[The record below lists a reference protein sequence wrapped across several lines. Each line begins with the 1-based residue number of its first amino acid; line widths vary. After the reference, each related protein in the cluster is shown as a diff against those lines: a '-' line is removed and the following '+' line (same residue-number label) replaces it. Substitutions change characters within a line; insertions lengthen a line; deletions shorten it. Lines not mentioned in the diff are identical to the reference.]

1 MSYYKETQPKQGYTQ
16 MKMNYIN
23 DVARTILRLTTEM
36 EYIWRVQK
44 DVKDSVDMEKVME
57 NSRIEIE
64 RQIEY
69 LQSYLKPFEDK
80 NEETD

>member
-1 MSYYKETQPKQGYTQ
+1 MAYYKEIQPKQGYTQ

-44 DVKDSVDMEKVME
+44 DVKDNVDMEKVME
-57 NSRIEIE
+57 SSRIEIE
-64 RQIEY
+64 NQIEY
-69 LQSYLKPFEDK
+69 LQGYLKPFER
-80 NEETD
+80 EEE

>member
-1 MSYYKETQPKQGYTQ
+1 MAYYKERQPKQGYTQ

-36 EYIWRVQK
+36 EYIWRVQQ
-44 DVKDSVDMEKVME
+44 DVKDTVDMEKVME
-57 NSRIEIE
+57 ASRIEIE
-64 RQIEY
+64 NQIEY
-69 LQSYLKPFEDK
+69 LQGYLKPFEDK

>member
-1 MSYYKETQPKQGYTQ
+1 MAYYKEIQPKQGYTQ

-44 DVKDSVDMEKVME
+44 DVKDNVDMEKVME
-57 NSRIEIE
+57 ASRIEIE
-64 RQIEY
+64 NQIEY
-69 LQSYLKPFEDK
+69 LQGYLKPFEK
-80 NEETD
+80 EEE

>member
-1 MSYYKETQPKQGYTQ
+1 MAYYKEIQPKQGYTQ

-44 DVKDSVDMEKVME
+44 DVKDNVDMEKVME
-57 NSRIEIE
+57 ASRIEIE
-64 RQIEY
+64 NQIEY
-69 LQSYLKPFEDK
+69 LQGYLKPFER
-80 NEETD
+80 EEE